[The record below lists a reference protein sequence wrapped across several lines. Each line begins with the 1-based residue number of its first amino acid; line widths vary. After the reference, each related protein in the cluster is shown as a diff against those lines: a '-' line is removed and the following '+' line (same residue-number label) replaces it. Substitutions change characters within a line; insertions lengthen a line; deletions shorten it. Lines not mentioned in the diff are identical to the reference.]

1 MSMLAERRTKKKWC
15 LNPNGKDWSND
26 NNKFGQRMLEKMG
39 WKKGCGL
46 GVNLQGMKEHVKV
59 SAKNDTKGLGC
70 KNSSDN
76 EWIHHQQNFES
87 LLSELASSTCEE
99 IRPPGTSETKPVSL
113 EEKSKKSRA
122 RVHYQKFTRG
132 KDVSRYSA
140 NDLACIFGKKYSSA
154 NSKSSEIQY
163 SYHTNTVNIS
173 EADSEDGVISAGV
186 ACIFGKKYSSA
197 NSKSS
202 EIQYS
207 YHTNTVN
214 ISEADSEDGVI
225 SAEHTVG
232 RSLNVCEEKTI
243 DDCLSSHLPKHRVKG
258 EPGSYRHEDK
268 DEQEKQNDILK
279 EISNVNENS
288 VTGMDIDQEWKSEIE
303 DNSASHSLSESL
315 EKIRFKRK
323 RKHAKDSQNNQ
334 QVFTATM
341 ISSSQIGVSEC
352 DTVAHEGEE
361 MDKNEEDKKK
371 KKKNKKKDKKNK
383 PVVEHESDKEGSKI
397 LIKELTEVT
406 SDAEEIGNKDS
417 ENASMISEADT
428 RGSKIKV
435 KKVGKP
441 HKTQISEGH
450 KGPPEMKKRK
460 KKKMCSQYL
469 NESDVVENITSEIVS
484 PSSPDNRAGVNNIQR
499 SIGFFSESVPSYK
512 EEPHQYDIKSVLKPR
527 KAIKKHHSKSMDFG
541 FKGSNLDRILGYGS
555 LSVA

>member
-59 SAKNDTKGLGC
+59 LAKNDTKGLGC

-173 EADSEDGVISAGV
+173 EA
-186 ACIFGKKYSSA
+186 
-197 NSKSS
+197 N
-202 EIQYS
+202 
-207 YHTNTVN
+207 
-214 ISEADSEDGVI
+214 SEDGVI

-232 RSLNVCEEKTI
+232 QSLNVCEKKTV

-288 VTGMDIDQEWKSEIE
+288 VTGMDIDQEWKSEME
-303 DNSASHSLSESL
+303 DNSASHSSSESL

-397 LIKELTEVT
+397 LIEELMEVT
-406 SDAEEIGNKDS
+406 SDAEEIGNKGS
-417 ENASMISEADT
+417 ENASMISEAET

-460 KKKMCSQYL
+460 KKKMCSQSL

-484 PSSPDNRAGVNNIQR
+484 PSSPDNIAGVNNIQR
-499 SIGFFSESVPSYK
+499 SIGFFSESIPSYK
-512 EEPHQYDIKSVLKPR
+512 EEPHQYDIKSALKPR

-541 FKGSNLDRILGYGS
+541 FKGSNLDRISGYGS